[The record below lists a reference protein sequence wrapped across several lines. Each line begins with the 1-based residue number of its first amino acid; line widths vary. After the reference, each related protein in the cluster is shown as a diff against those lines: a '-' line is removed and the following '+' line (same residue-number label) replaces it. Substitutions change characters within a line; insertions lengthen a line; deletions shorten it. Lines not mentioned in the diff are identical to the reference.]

1 MKKRNQRT
9 EMDLLYR
16 PGTVNVLTLLAAI
29 SFQFMIIL
37 LPLVGPAGAVAPHA
51 RLNLITYLAVL
62 FLTMGL
68 SGVALYSKMKRRQ
81 VDASG
86 FPYISAA
93 LLAGTFLFL
102 FALVAGLFRI

>member
-1 MKKRNQRT
+1 
-9 EMDLLYR
+9 
-16 PGTVNVLTLLAAI
+16 
-29 SFQFMIIL
+29 
-37 LPLVGPAGAVAPHA
+37 
-51 RLNLITYLAVL
+51 
-62 FLTMGL
+62 
-68 SGVALYSKMKRRQ
+68 VALYSKMKRRQ